1 MENCNYTCLLTSAF
15 HVVRKAFSGC
25 LFRDND
31 LAGRYRRK
39 DNHRW
44 TSADVVKMTP
54 CPHLFQYD
62 YLTTVELGFTYI
74 KSLWEKKMC
83 QWSKHRNGAEEMV
96 EQPLAGLESTKTKRP
111 WHFMWFFTACLNA
124 TTQWLWERSAHAD
137 TKLLRCSQLLI
148 ASKVSCKV
156 IRQCFQRNWHYC
168 HWGNCSTGTRGWKY
182 NFTQWRSQCL
192 ISLSRNDIYQNGQQV
207 LVLI

>member
-62 YLTTVELGFTYI
+62 YLTTAELGFTYI
-74 KSLWEKKMC
+74 KSLSEKKC
-83 QWSKHRNGAEEMV
+83 ASDQSTEMV
-96 EQPLAGLESTKTKRP
+96 QRKWLSSPWLA
-111 WHFMWFFTACLNA
+111 
-124 TTQWLWERSAHAD
+124 
-137 TKLLRCSQLLI
+137 
-148 ASKVSCKV
+148 
-156 IRQCFQRNWHYC
+156 
-168 HWGNCSTGTRGWKY
+168 
-182 NFTQWRSQCL
+182 
-192 ISLSRNDIYQNGQQV
+192 
-207 LVLI
+207 